1 MSVCSSDDEIVGKVQ
16 WVTLCW
22 SLFIRIIQCTPLSTR
37 HLESNF
43 SFSIHILF
51 DNWVRNS
58 RLFGSLRASEGT
70 NPLFESTFS
79 SSSIIKTEFIL
90 WVLLDFSWLMV
101 IAEKCCLKPLKA
113 AVCFPNFCLK
123 TLKDSVWF
131 PDLLVTAI
139 IPLLLLLLLRQ
150 LLASSRSR

>member
-1 MSVCSSDDEIVGKVQ
+1 MLRWEVCQCVVVVVLVRWSGPWQ
-16 WVTLCW
+16 TLITEHTI
-22 SLFIRIIQCTPLSTR
+22 LQCTQRSTR

-70 NPLFESTFS
+70 YPLLKSTFS
-79 SSSIIKTEFIL
+79 SSSTITTELIL
-90 WVLLDFSWLMV
+90 WDLIDFSWVLVM
-101 IAEKCCLKPLKA
+101 AEKCCLKPLKA

-123 TLKDSVWF
+123 TLKDSEVWF

-139 IPLLLLLLLRQ
+139 SLLPRTQ
-150 LLASSRSR
+150 NTG